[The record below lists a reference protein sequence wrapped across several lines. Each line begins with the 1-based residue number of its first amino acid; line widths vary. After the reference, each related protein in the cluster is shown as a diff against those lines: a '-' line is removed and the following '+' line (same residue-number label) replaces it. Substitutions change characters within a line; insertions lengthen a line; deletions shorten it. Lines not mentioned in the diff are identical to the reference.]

1 MDWIVTYR
9 GKSGSQEQVSL
20 EAESREAVFK
30 ELSQRG
36 LTAIRIE
43 QANGKAK
50 PRKASSKGGNKPSGV
65 FKGALAGII
74 VVVAAV
80 GAWYYLSQK
89 QETAQP
95 EPKTKKAVKIA
106 EVTPAPATTNVTA
119 QQPVVTSNETPAPV
133 EKPLTVHDR
142 LAKRKFGENNIV
154 VTSKVQRVKSRYEI
168 FKHRSENHLALLA
181 TIPMGATLVGSRRFD
196 ERFMRDL
203 DAALSEKVEIL
214 PEDSEYD
221 RNLKLSV
228 EDLKDEIRKRKA
240 AGEDIAQV
248 LDETF
253 KEIQKLGIYR
263 QQIESMVRKTMRE
276 DKTLSDHDVDDLVGA
291 ANLMLEEKGIAPIK
305 VNTTLRAIIRSTAR
319 VNEEGE
325 K

>member
-30 ELSQRG
+30 ELTQRG

-95 EPKTKKAVKIA
+95 EPKTKKAAKIA
-106 EVTPAPATTNVTA
+106 EVTPAPATTNVTE
-119 QQPVVTSNETPAPV
+119 QQPVVTSNETPTPV

-305 VNTTLRAIIRSTAR
+305 VNTTLRAIIRSKAR